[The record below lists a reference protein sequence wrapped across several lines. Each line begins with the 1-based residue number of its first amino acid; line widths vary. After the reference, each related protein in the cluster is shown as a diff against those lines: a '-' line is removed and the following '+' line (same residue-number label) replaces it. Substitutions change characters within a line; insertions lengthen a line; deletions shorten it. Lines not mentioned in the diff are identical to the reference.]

1 MAVLQRILSFIWGIL
16 LAVGKLLCLTV
27 RLVMSLF
34 LLVLQL
40 VLVMKGIYCKC
51 IGSGTDRIQCH
62 A

>member
-1 MAVLQRILSFIWGIL
+1 MAVLQRILSFICGIL

-40 VLVMKGIYCKC
+40 VLVIFHA
-51 IGSGTDRIQCH
+51 GSST
-62 A
+62 

>member
-1 MAVLQRILSFIWGIL
+1 MAVLQRTLSFIWDIL

-40 VLVMKGIYCKC
+40 VLVIFHA
-51 IGSGTDRIQCH
+51 GSST
-62 A
+62 

>member
-27 RLVMSLF
+27 RSVMSLF

-40 VLVMKGIYCKC
+40 VLVIFHA
-51 IGSGTDRIQCH
+51 GSST
-62 A
+62 